1 MSLIQQKAI
10 EGFFQPCRSRRSSS
24 SPNRSSIEGESVR
37 QRTRCALEEVASGEW
52 TVSGQAL
59 TAADVQGP
67 GPLET
72 AGRQA
77 QDDQRTASFGG
88 AAC

>member
-1 MSLIQQKAI
+1 
-10 EGFFQPCRSRRSSS
+10 
-24 SPNRSSIEGESVR
+24 VR
-37 QRTRCALEEVASGEW
+37 QLTRCALEEVASGEW

-59 TAADVQGP
+59 TAADVQGLES
-67 GPLET
+67 LET

-77 QDDQRTASFGG
+77 HDHQRTASFGG